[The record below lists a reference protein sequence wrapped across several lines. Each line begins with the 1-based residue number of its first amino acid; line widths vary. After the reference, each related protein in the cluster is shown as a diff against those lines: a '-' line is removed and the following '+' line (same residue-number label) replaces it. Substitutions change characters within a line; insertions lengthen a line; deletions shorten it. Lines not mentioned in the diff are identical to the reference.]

1 MEKISIHSDSEGGI
15 HILKS
20 VLKDLWIH
28 IVLIF
33 ISLFFICKFSSAP
46 QFFYALGFLLEKPS
60 DGTFQYEVFRILEN
74 LSLAYLASLI
84 FYLIVDYIPKKR
96 EEKHTEKILEKDL
109 TNLYMHMD
117 KVCAYFDFTFGIDN
131 LLRISEEQKKI
142 IDDFCFPNNKE
153 FLMVKHTKSG
163 IHSGQH
169 VEWFDAKQE
178 IITAGKGVTKSLKD
192 IDEILE
198 ENRAN
203 MSFISLINE
212 IRNSNFLEKITV
224 IFSSTHIVV
233 EGKIV
238 ECRYLNFYSDLIE
251 FYKLKLKLQKYK
263 FTKLG
268 VKFRKAT
275 PDEINEWIQYQIN
288 IKKEH
293 PEIQEISSQLNA
305 TSAVENKEAQKTEK
319 DGEKGEK
326 EVYAQNKKYII
337 NTYCFCKRRKKIIK
351 RPKCVSKRNRLK
363 EIE

>member
-1 MEKISIHSDSEGGI
+1 M
-15 HILKS
+15 
-20 VLKDLWIH
+20 
-28 IVLIF
+28 
-33 ISLFFICKFSSAP
+33 FFICKFSSAP

-96 EEKHTEKILEKDL
+96 EEKHTEKILEKNL

-212 IRNSNFLEKITV
+212 VKIPQIGLGVIRTPDGADTANAVKWAIEAGYRHIDTAKVYGTEKSVGEGIRMSGIDRRD
-224 IFSSTHIVV
+224 IFVT
-233 EGKIV
+233 
-238 ECRYLNFYSDLIE
+238 
-251 FYKLKLKLQKYK
+251 
-263 FTKLG
+263 TKLW
-268 VKFRKAT
+268 
-275 PDEINEWIQYQIN
+275 NEYIRQGR
-288 IKKEH
+288 
-293 PEIQEISSQLNA
+293 
-305 TSAVENKEAQKTEK
+305 TKEAFLQSLEDMGLDYIDLYLIHWPANGYEK
-319 DGEKGEK
+319 AWADMEDL
-326 EVYAQNKKYII
+326 Y
-337 NTYCFCKRRKKIIK
+337 
-351 RPKCVSKRNRLK
+351 
-363 EIE
+363 